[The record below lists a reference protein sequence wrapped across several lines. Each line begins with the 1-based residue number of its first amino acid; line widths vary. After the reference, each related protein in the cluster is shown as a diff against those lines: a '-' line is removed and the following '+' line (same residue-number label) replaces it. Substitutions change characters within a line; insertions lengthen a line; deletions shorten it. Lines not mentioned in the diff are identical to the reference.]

1 VVNKKISIDFEKIG
15 NNFFFLIETAMGVS
29 VNAQLNPNSDYVE
42 AIRRTFA
49 VSIIRFIKP
58 WLWADFTFG
67 LSSLGKL
74 LQKRLKVLHSFT
86 DSVSHKMK
94 INIQIIEKV

>member
-15 NNFFFLIETAMGVS
+15 KNFSSLIETAMGVS

-42 AIRRTFA
+42 AIRRILA

-58 WLWADFTFG
+58 WLWPDFTFY
-67 LSSLGKL
+67 LSSLGKCF
-74 LQKRLKVLHSFT
+74 QKRLKVLHSFT

-94 INIQIIEKV
+94 INIQIIEKI